1 MNRVIVFAALAVLVL
16 ASPASAQEEPTTR
29 DGSASRIYYGGSIT
43 LGFGS
48 SFRIGVFPLLGVRL
62 TPKLSVGGQAGIE
75 YVNYDGPGREA
86 VNYGGSLFARYR
98 VIPQLYLHGEG
109 VYANYELFGV
119 GDTSQREWVPFL
131 LLGGGFVQPVSVRS
145 AAYVEVLFD
154 VLQDDNSPYNDWEPF
169 VRVGVMVGY

>member
-1 MNRVIVFAALAVLVL
+1 MNRVIVVAALAVLVF
-16 ASPASAQEEPTTR
+16 ATPASAQEEPANG
-29 DGSASRIYYGGSIT
+29 DGFASRIYYGGSIT

-48 SFRIGVFPLLGVRL
+48 AFRIGVFPLLGVRL
-62 TPKLSVGGQAGIE
+62 TPKLSAGAQVGIE
-75 YVNYDGPGREA
+75 YANYDGSGRET

-109 VYANYELFGV
+109 VYASYELFGV
-119 GDTSQREWVPFL
+119 GDTSQREWVPFV
-131 LLGGGFVQPVSVRS
+131 LLGGGFVQPVSGRT

-169 VRVGVMVGY
+169 VRVGVVVGF